1 MKSIKR
7 SEDMFIISTL
17 TPIAFFVMIL
27 SIAPIIYNVYI
38 STTNMSLYHYDS
50 YDFVGLLNYIT
61 IFTSPVSDFFR
72 VGLWNVVYSVVS
84 ITLPFIVGVLAADAL
99 NKTPRFISATAMPL
113 MILPWVVPA
122 FITVLIWKGL
132 FNYNFGAINL
142 LLERIGL
149 AKAPWLMDPN
159 LARLSVIAVSVW
171 LGIPFMTTMA
181 SGIIRTIPGG
191 VMEAA
196 RLDGAGPFAIFT
208 SFTLPLVTRRMIPVL
223 VMGFSASFN
232 NFTAIYLLTAGGPTS
247 PGSIGGAGSTDIII
261 SYIFK
266 LTLQSR
272 RYGLAAAYAV
282 IVFVAIGIITLYN
295 LRRIRRG
302 REEVF

>member
-1 MKSIKR
+1 MKSGRKT
-7 SEDMFIISTL
+7 EGLFIFSTL
-17 TPIAFFVMIL
+17 APIAFFLLVLSVSPIL
-27 SIAPIIYNVYI
+27 YNVYI

-50 YDFVGLLNYIT
+50 YDFVGLFNYIT

-84 ITLPFIVGVLAADAL
+84 IAVPFIIGVLAASAL
-99 NKTPRFISATAMPL
+99 TRTPRFISATALPL

-122 FITVLIWKGL
+122 FITILIWKGL

-142 LLERIGL
+142 ILERLGL
-149 AKAPWLMDPN
+149 SKTPWLMDPN

-181 SGIIRTIPGG
+181 TGIIRTIPNG

-196 RLDGAGPFAIFT
+196 RIDGAGPIAIFT
-208 SFTLPLVTRRMIPVL
+208 SFTFPLVTRRMIPVL

-295 LRRIRRG
+295 LGWIRRG

>member
-1 MKSIKR
+1 MKRKN
-7 SEDMFIISTL
+7 DTNATFIFSAL
-17 TPIAFFVMIL
+17 TPIVFFVLIF
-27 SIAPIIYNVYI
+27 SIAPIIYNAYI

-50 YDFVGLLNYIT
+50 YDFVGLSNYIT
-61 IFTSPVSDFFR
+61 LFTSPVSDFFR
-72 VGLWNVVYSVVS
+72 VGLWNVVYSIVS
-84 ITLPFIVGVLAADAL
+84 IAIPFIIGVLAASAL
-99 NKTPRFISATAMPL
+99 TKTSRYISVPAWPL

-142 LLERIGL
+142 FLEQLGLGKISWLLDPAT
-149 AKAPWLMDPN
+149 AK
-159 LARLSVIAVSVW
+159 LSVIVVSVW

-181 SGIIRTIPGG
+181 SGIINTIPKGII
-191 VMEAA
+191 EAA
-196 RLDGAGPFAIFT
+196 RLDGAGPFATFS

-232 NFTAIYLLTAGGPTS
+232 NFTAIYLLTSGGPTN

-282 IVFVAIGIITLYN
+282 VVFVAIGLITLYN
-295 LRRIRRG
+295 MRWIRKG
-302 REEVF
+302 RWETF

>member
-1 MKSIKR
+1 MKNVRKR
-7 SEDMFIISTL
+7 EGLFIISTL
-17 TPIAFFVMIL
+17 APIVFFVLIL
-27 SIAPIIYNVYI
+27 SVAPILYNVYI

-50 YDFVGLLNYIT
+50 YDFVGLLNYMT

-84 ITLPFIVGVLAADAL
+84 IVVPFIIGVLAADAL
-99 NKTPRFISATAMPL
+99 NKTPRFISATAWPL

-122 FITVLIWKGL
+122 FITILIWKGL
-132 FNYNFGAINL
+132 LNYNFGAVNL
-142 LLERIGL
+142 LLDQLGL
-149 AKAPWLMDPN
+149 AKTPWLTDHN
-159 LARLSVIAVSVW
+159 TARLSVIVVSVW

-181 SGIIRTIPGG
+181 TGIIRTIPGG

-196 RLDGAGPFAIFT
+196 RLDGAGSLAIFT
-208 SFTLPLVTRRMIPVL
+208 SFTLPLVVRRMIPVL

-282 IVFVAIGIITLYN
+282 IVFVAIGLITLYN